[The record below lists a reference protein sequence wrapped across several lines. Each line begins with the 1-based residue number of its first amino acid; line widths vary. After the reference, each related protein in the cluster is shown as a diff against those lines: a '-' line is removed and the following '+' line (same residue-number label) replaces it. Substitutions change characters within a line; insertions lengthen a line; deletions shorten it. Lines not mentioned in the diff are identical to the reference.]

1 MNIKM
6 LLAVSALAL
15 TVPLAANAASVNYDF
30 SGLTPLGGAY
40 TAQFNLDVVGG
51 QAVSGTGFITG
62 VNGATTEA
70 LTLIT
75 LATQGVENDGGG
87 LLGYRFNDGTD
98 IFDADTAAPI
108 DSNGL
113 VFAIGPNAPQ
123 SGQDAGFAIWD
134 NGGGNFQTFF
144 ASKGTVDAQQLFGS
158 GTAVG
163 GAVPE
168 PASWAVMLVGF
179 GGLGVAMR
187 SRRKQAA
194 LA

>member
-1 MNIKM
+1 MNIKI

-15 TVPLAANAASVNYDF
+15 TAPLAANAATVNYDF
-30 SGLTPLGGAY
+30 SGISSLGSAY
-40 TAQFNLDVVGG
+40 TAQFDLDVVGG
-51 QAVSGTGFITG
+51 QAIGGTGTITG
-62 VNGATTEA
+62 LDGATPEA

-98 IFDADTAAPI
+98 IFDADTTVPI

-113 VFAIGPNAPQ
+113 LFSVGANPPQ
-123 SGQDAGFAIWD
+123 TGQNAGFAVWD

-144 ASKGTVDAQQLFGS
+144 AGHLSAGGQGLYGY

-179 GGLGVAMR
+179 GSLGVAMR